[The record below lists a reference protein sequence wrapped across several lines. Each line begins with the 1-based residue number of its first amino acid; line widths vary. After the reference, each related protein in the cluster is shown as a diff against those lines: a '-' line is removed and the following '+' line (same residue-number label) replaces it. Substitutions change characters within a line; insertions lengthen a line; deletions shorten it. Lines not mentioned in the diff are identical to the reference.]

1 MFYHLDQ
8 RVLLL
13 LHTRRDVCGKRK
25 KMFKAVRFH
34 CSSQGKKKKEVLLR
48 MTFVTIDSSK
58 TLFSLGLTFIFLNCL
73 LETTIQKYVFG
84 HDLNSVFSE
93 SI

>member
-1 MFYHLDQ
+1 
-8 RVLLL
+8 
-13 LHTRRDVCGKRK
+13 
-25 KMFKAVRFH
+25 
-34 CSSQGKKKKEVLLR
+34 